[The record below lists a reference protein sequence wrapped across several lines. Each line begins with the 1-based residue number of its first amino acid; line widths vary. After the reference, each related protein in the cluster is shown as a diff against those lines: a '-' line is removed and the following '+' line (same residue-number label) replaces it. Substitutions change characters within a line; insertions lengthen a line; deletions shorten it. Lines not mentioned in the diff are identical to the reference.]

1 MKILVLDVGGTF
13 IKNAVMNERAEI
25 LQRGDKIPTPLS
37 SRADFFSVIEN
48 IYTPVKNDVEGIA
61 LSLPGVI
68 DAERGICISSG
79 ALGYN
84 NDCNIVEELQK
95 ICPTK
100 ITVENDAN
108 CAAIAEA
115 KIGSLADVEDGFVMI
130 FGTSVGG
137 AIIKNHELHR
147 GKHNLSGEIAA
158 TLMNNTNF
166 HFLGSVTAL
175 LTEYAQIKNLS
186 IENVSGEEFFQAVA
200 KKEKDALACFDKF
213 TRYIAEHIFNIQIL
227 IDPEKVAIGGGI
239 SAQNIFIDSI
249 RKQLD
254 GIYKSCLDF
263 PIKIPRLEIVPCKFR
278 NDANLIGALY
288 CWLER

>member
-1 MKILVLDVGGTF
+1 MKILVIDVGGTF
-13 IKNAVMNERAEI
+13 IKNAVMNENAEI
-25 LQRGDKIPTPLS
+25 LQRGEKIPTPLS
-37 SRADFFSVIEN
+37 SRADFFSAIKN
-48 IYTPVKNDVEGIA
+48 IYLPVKDEVAGIA

-68 DAERGICISSG
+68 DSERGVCISSG

-95 ICPTK
+95 ICPTR

-115 KIGSLADVEDGFVMI
+115 KIGSLADVADGFVMI
-130 FGTSVGG
+130 FGTSIGG
-137 AIIKNHELHR
+137 AVIINHELHH
-147 GKHNLSGEIAA
+147 GKHNLSGEVAA
-158 TLMNNTNF
+158 ILANNTNF

-186 IENVSGEEFFQAVA
+186 IENVTGEKFFQAVA
-200 KKEKDALACFDKF
+200 ENEKDALACFDKF
-213 TRYIAEHIFNIQIL
+213 TRHIATQIFNIQLL

-239 SAQNIFIDSI
+239 SEQEIFIKTI
-249 RKQLD
+249 REQLD
-254 GIYKSCLDF
+254 KIYESHLDF

-288 CWLER
+288 RWLAR